1 MDVIKQVHCIP
12 LEWRLEF
19 IFMKIAAKRR
29 KSTTEG
35 VTFRLPSD
43 NLEQLCKEAETR
55 QISVNTL
62 VNQIINEHLDWHLYA
77 AQAKLY
83 YVPKPFIMRILD
95 KFTEQQLSELAGV
108 SARKDFV
115 DIGLL
120 LRGEFTISSFLNILE
135 NWSRISD
142 IPYRSEEVE
151 GMQKIIIEHNMGSKY
166 SYLFKEIYRHLLE
179 KAFETKTQIE
189 ITDNTI
195 VLTFDREARPLEKE
209 TEC

>member
-1 MDVIKQVHCIP
+1 
-12 LEWRLEF
+12 
-19 IFMKIAAKRR
+19 MKTTTKRR
-29 KSTTEG
+29 KSATEG

-83 YVPKPFIMRILD
+83 YVPKPFITRILD
-95 KFTEQQLSELAGV
+95 GFSEEQLSDLAEA
-108 SARKDFV
+108 SAKKDFV

-120 LRGEFTISSFLNILE
+120 LRGEFTISSFLSILE

-142 IPYRSEEVE
+142 IPYRAEESED
-151 GMQKIIIEHNMGSKY
+151 MQKIIIEHNMGSNY
-166 SYLFKEIYRHLLE
+166 SYLFKEIYRRLLE
-179 KAFETKTQIE
+179 NSFETKTQFDT
-189 ITDNTI
+189 TDNTI
-195 VLTFDREARPLEKE
+195 VLTFNKEARPLEKE

>member
-1 MDVIKQVHCIP
+1 
-12 LEWRLEF
+12 
-19 IFMKIAAKRR
+19 MKTATKRR
-29 KSTTEG
+29 KSATEG

-62 VNQIINEHLDWHLYA
+62 VNQIVNEHLDWHLYA

-83 YVPKPFIMRILD
+83 YVPKPFISRILER
-95 KFTEQQLSELAGV
+95 FTELQLSELAEA
-108 SARKDFV
+108 SAKKDFV

-120 LRGEFTISSFLNILE
+120 LRGEFTMSSFLSILE

-142 IPYRSEEVE
+142 IPYRAEEIQNT
-151 GMQKIIIEHNMGSKY
+151 QKIIIEHNMGSKY
-166 SYLFKEIYRHLLE
+166 SYLFKEIYRLLLE
-179 KAFETKTQIE
+179 NSFEIKAKFD

-195 VLTFDREARPLEKE
+195 VLTFDQEARPLEKE

>member
-1 MDVIKQVHCIP
+1 
-12 LEWRLEF
+12 
-19 IFMKIAAKRR
+19 MKTATKRR
-29 KSTTEG
+29 KSATEG

-62 VNQIINEHLDWHLYA
+62 VNQIVNEHLDWHLYA

-83 YVPKPFIMRILD
+83 YVPKPFVSRILER
-95 KFTEQQLSELAGV
+95 FTEQQLSELAEA
-108 SARKDFV
+108 SAKKDFV

-120 LRGEFTISSFLNILE
+120 LRGEFTMSSFLSILE

-142 IPYRSEEVE
+142 IPYRAEEIDNT
-151 GMQKIIIEHNMGSKY
+151 QKIIIEHNMGSKY
-166 SYLFKEIYRHLLE
+166 SYLFKEIYRLLLE
-179 KAFETKTQIE
+179 NSFEIKANFD

-195 VLTFDREARPLEKE
+195 VLTFDQEARPLEKE

>member
-1 MDVIKQVHCIP
+1 
-12 LEWRLEF
+12 
-19 IFMKIAAKRR
+19 MKTTLKRR
-29 KSTTEG
+29 KSATEG
-35 VTFRLPSD
+35 ITFRLPSD
-43 NLEQLCKEAETR
+43 NLEQLNKEAETR

-83 YVPKPFIMRILD
+83 YVPKPFISRVLER
-95 KFTEQQLSELAGV
+95 FTEQQLADLAEA
-108 SARKDFV
+108 SANKDFV

-120 LRGEFTISSFLNILE
+120 LRGEFTISSFLSILE

-142 IPYRSEEVE
+142 IPYRTEENE
-151 GMQKIIIEHNMGSKY
+151 ATQKIIIEHNMGPKY

-179 KAFETKTQIE
+179 NAFETKTQFD

-195 VLTFDREARPLEKE
+195 VLTINKDLRPIEKE
-209 TEC
+209 TEH

>member
-1 MDVIKQVHCIP
+1 
-12 LEWRLEF
+12 
-19 IFMKIAAKRR
+19 MKTATKRR
-29 KSTTEG
+29 KSVTEG

-55 QISVNTL
+55 QVSVNTL
-62 VNQIINEHLDWHLYA
+62 VNQIVNEHLDWHLYA

-83 YVPKPFIMRILD
+83 YVPKPFISRILE
-95 KFTEQQLSELAGV
+95 KFTEQQLNDLAEA
-108 SARKDFV
+108 SAKKDFV

-120 LRGEFTISSFLNILE
+120 LRGEFTISSFLSILE

-142 IPYRSEEVE
+142 IPYRAEEIE
-151 GMQKIIIEHNMGSKY
+151 NTQKIIIEHNMGSKY
-166 SYLFKEIYRHLLE
+166 SYLFKEIYRRLLE
-179 KAFETKTQIE
+179 NVFKTKVKFD

-195 VLTFDREARPLEKE
+195 VLTFDKEARPLEKE

>member
-1 MDVIKQVHCIP
+1 
-12 LEWRLEF
+12 
-19 IFMKIAAKRR
+19 MKTATKRR
-29 KSTTEG
+29 KSATEG

-83 YVPKPFIMRILD
+83 YVPKPFISRVLE
-95 KFTEQQLSELAGV
+95 KFTEQQLAELAEA
-108 SARKDFV
+108 SAKKDFV

-120 LRGEFTISSFLNILE
+120 LRGEFTISSFLSILE

-142 IPYRSEEVE
+142 IPYRTEETE
-151 GMQKIIIEHNMGSKY
+151 TTLKIIIEHNMGSKY
-166 SYLFKEIYRHLLE
+166 SYLFKEIYRRLLE
-179 KAFETKTQIE
+179 TSFETKTHFD

-195 VLTFDREARPLEKE
+195 VLALDKEARPLEKE

>member
-1 MDVIKQVHCIP
+1 
-12 LEWRLEF
+12 
-19 IFMKIAAKRR
+19 MKTTLKRR
-29 KSTTEG
+29 KSATEG

-43 NLEQLCKEAETR
+43 NLEQLNKEAETR

-83 YVPKPFIMRILD
+83 YVPKPFISRVLER
-95 KFTEQQLSELAGV
+95 FTEQQLADLAEA
-108 SARKDFV
+108 SANKDFV

-120 LRGEFTISSFLNILE
+120 LRGEFTISSFLSILE

-142 IPYRSEEVE
+142 IPYRTEENE
-151 GMQKIIIEHNMGSKY
+151 ATQKIIIEHNMGPKY
-166 SYLFKEIYRHLLE
+166 SYLFKEIYRRLLE
-179 KAFETKTQIE
+179 NAFETKTQFD

-195 VLTFDREARPLEKE
+195 VLTINKDVRPIEKE
-209 TEC
+209 TEH

>member
-1 MDVIKQVHCIP
+1 MWTLGEH
-12 LEWRLEF
+12 
-19 IFMKIAAKRR
+19 FMKTTTKRK
-29 KSTTEG
+29 KSVTEG

-83 YVPKPFIMRILD
+83 YVPKPFISRILE
-95 KFTEQQLSELAGV
+95 KFTEQQLSDLAEA
-108 SARKDFV
+108 SAKKDFV

-142 IPYRSEEVE
+142 IPYRTEEN
-151 GMQKIIIEHNMGSKY
+151 GTTQKIIIEHNMGSKY
-166 SYLFKEIYRHLLE
+166 SYLFKEIYRRLLE
-179 KAFETKTQIE
+179 NAFETKTKFD

-195 VLTFDREARPLEKE
+195 VLTFNNEVRPLEKE

>member
-1 MDVIKQVHCIP
+1 LSGSGEVGDPFIKTTT
-12 LEWRLEF
+12 R
-19 IFMKIAAKRR
+19 RR
-29 KSTTEG
+29 KSATEG

-83 YVPKPFIMRILD
+83 YVPKPFISRVLE
-95 KFTEQQLSELAGV
+95 KFTEQQLTELAEA
-108 SARKDFV
+108 SAKKDFV

-120 LRGEFTISSFLNILE
+120 LRGEFTISSFLSILE

-142 IPYRSEEVE
+142 IPYRTEENE
-151 GMQKIIIEHNMGSKY
+151 TNQKIIIEHNMGSKY
-166 SYLFKEIYRHLLE
+166 SYLFKEIYRRLLE
-179 KAFETKTQIE
+179 NSFETKTQFD

-195 VLTFDREARPLEKE
+195 VLTFDKEAEKE

>member
-1 MDVIKQVHCIP
+1 
-12 LEWRLEF
+12 
-19 IFMKIAAKRR
+19 MKTAAKRR
-29 KSTTEG
+29 KSATEG

-62 VNQIINEHLDWHLYA
+62 VNQVINEHLDWHLYA

-83 YVPKPFIMRILD
+83 YVPKPFISRVLE
-95 KFTEQQLSELAGV
+95 KFNEQQLADLAEA
-108 SARKDFV
+108 SAKKDFV

-120 LRGEFTISSFLNILE
+120 LRGEFTISSFLSILE

-142 IPYRSEEVE
+142 IPYRTEENE
-151 GMQKIIIEHNMGSKY
+151 TTRKIIIEHNMGSKY
-166 SYLFKEIYRHLLE
+166 SYLFKEIYRRLLE
-179 KAFETKTQIE
+179 NSFETKTQFD

-195 VLTFDREARPLEKE
+195 VLTLDKEARPLEKE

>member
-1 MDVIKQVHCIP
+1 
-12 LEWRLEF
+12 
-19 IFMKIAAKRR
+19 MKTATKRR
-29 KSTTEG
+29 KSATEG

-43 NLEQLCKEAETR
+43 NLELLCKKAETR

-62 VNQIINEHLDWHLYA
+62 VNQIVNEHLDWHLYA

-83 YVPKPFIMRILD
+83 YVPKPFISRILER
-95 KFTEQQLSELAGV
+95 FTEQQLSELAEA
-108 SARKDFV
+108 SAKKDFV

-120 LRGEFTISSFLNILE
+120 LRGEFTMSSFLSILE

-142 IPYRSEEVE
+142 IPYRAEEIE
-151 GMQKIIIEHNMGSKY
+151 NTQKIIIEHNMGSKY
-166 SYLFKEIYRHLLE
+166 SYLFKEIYRLLLE
-179 KAFETKTQIE
+179 NSFEIKAKFD

-195 VLTFDREARPLEKE
+195 VLAFDQEARPLEKE

>member
-1 MDVIKQVHCIP
+1 
-12 LEWRLEF
+12 
-19 IFMKIAAKRR
+19 MKTATKRR
-29 KSTTEG
+29 KSATEG

-62 VNQIINEHLDWHLYA
+62 VNQIVNEHLDWHLYA

-83 YVPKPFIMRILD
+83 YVPKPFISRVLE
-95 KFTEQQLSELAGV
+95 KFTEQQLSELAEA
-108 SARKDFV
+108 SAKKDFV

-120 LRGEFTISSFLNILE
+120 LRGEFTMSSFLSILE

-142 IPYRSEEVE
+142 IPYRAEQIENT
-151 GMQKIIIEHNMGSKY
+151 QKIIIEHNMGSKY
-166 SYLFKEIYRHLLE
+166 SYLFKEIYRLLLE
-179 KAFETKTQIE
+179 DSFETKADID

-195 VLTFDREARPLEKE
+195 VLTFDQGASPLEKE

>member
-1 MDVIKQVHCIP
+1 
-12 LEWRLEF
+12 
-19 IFMKIAAKRR
+19 MKTATKRR
-29 KSTTEG
+29 KSVTEG

-55 QISVNTL
+55 QVSVNTL
-62 VNQIINEHLDWHLYA
+62 VNQIVNEHLDWHLYA

-83 YVPKPFIMRILD
+83 YVPKPFISRILE
-95 KFTEQQLSELAGV
+95 KFTEQQLNDLAEA
-108 SARKDFV
+108 SAKKDFV

-120 LRGEFTISSFLNILE
+120 LRGEFTISSFLSILE

-142 IPYRSEEVE
+142 IPYRAEEIE
-151 GMQKIIIEHNMGSKY
+151 NTQKIIIEHNMGSKY
-166 SYLFKEIYRHLLE
+166 SYLFKEIYRRLLE
-179 KAFETKTQIE
+179 NVFETKVQFD

-195 VLTFDREARPLEKE
+195 VLTLDKEARPLEKE

>member
-1 MDVIKQVHCIP
+1 
-12 LEWRLEF
+12 
-19 IFMKIAAKRR
+19 MKTATKRR
-29 KSTTEG
+29 KSATEG

-83 YVPKPFIMRILD
+83 YVPRPFISRVLE
-95 KFTEQQLSELAGV
+95 KFNEQQLADLAEA
-108 SARKDFV
+108 SAKKDFV

-120 LRGEFTISSFLNILE
+120 LRGEFTISSFLSILE

-142 IPYRSEEVE
+142 IPYRTEENE
-151 GMQKIIIEHNMGSKY
+151 TTRKIIIEHNMGSKY
-166 SYLFKEIYRHLLE
+166 SYLFKEIYRRLLE
-179 KAFETKTQIE
+179 NAFETKTQFD

-195 VLTFDREARPLEKE
+195 VLTLDKEARPLEKE

>member
-1 MDVIKQVHCIP
+1 
-12 LEWRLEF
+12 
-19 IFMKIAAKRR
+19 MKTVTKRR
-29 KSTTEG
+29 KSATEG

-83 YVPKPFIMRILD
+83 YVPKPFISRVLE
-95 KFTEQQLSELAGV
+95 KFTEQQLGELADT
-108 SARKDFV
+108 SAKKDFV

-120 LRGEFTISSFLNILE
+120 LRGEFTISSFLSILE

-142 IPYRSEEVE
+142 IPYRTEENE
-151 GMQKIIIEHNMGSKY
+151 TNQKIIIEHNMGSKY
-166 SYLFKEIYRHLLE
+166 SYLFKEIYRRLLE
-179 KAFETKTQIE
+179 NAFGTKTQFD

-195 VLTFDREARPLEKE
+195 VLTFDKEARPLEKE

>member
-1 MDVIKQVHCIP
+1 
-12 LEWRLEF
+12 
-19 IFMKIAAKRR
+19 MKTATKRR
-29 KSTTEG
+29 KSATEG

-83 YVPKPFIMRILD
+83 YVPKPFISRVLE
-95 KFTEQQLSELAGV
+95 KFSEQQLADLAEA
-108 SARKDFV
+108 SAKKDFV

-120 LRGEFTISSFLNILE
+120 LRGEFTISSFLSILE

-142 IPYRSEEVE
+142 IPYRTEDNETTR
-151 GMQKIIIEHNMGSKY
+151 KIIIEHNMGSKY
-166 SYLFKEIYRHLLE
+166 SYLFKEIYRRLLE
-179 KAFETKTQIE
+179 NAFETKTQFD

-195 VLTFDREARPLEKE
+195 VLTLDKEARPLEKE

>member
-1 MDVIKQVHCIP
+1 
-12 LEWRLEF
+12 
-19 IFMKIAAKRR
+19 MKTNTKKR
-29 KSTTEG
+29 KSATEG

-83 YVPKPFIMRILD
+83 YVPKPFISRILE
-95 KFTEQQLSELAGV
+95 KFTEQQLADFAEA
-108 SARKDFV
+108 SAKKDFV

-120 LRGEFTISSFLNILE
+120 MRGEFTISSFLNILE
-135 NWSRISD
+135 NWTRISD
-142 IPYRSEEVE
+142 IPYRVEENETV
-151 GMQKIIIEHNMGSKY
+151 QKIIIEHNMGSKY
-166 SYLFKEIYRHLLE
+166 SYLFKEIYRRLLE
-179 KAFETKTQIE
+179 NAFETKTQFD

-195 VLTFDREARPLEKE
+195 VLTLDKDKSPLEKE

>member
-1 MDVIKQVHCIP
+1 
-12 LEWRLEF
+12 
-19 IFMKIAAKRR
+19 MKTATKRR
-29 KSTTEG
+29 KSVTEG

-55 QISVNTL
+55 QVSVNTL
-62 VNQIINEHLDWHLYA
+62 VNQIVNEHLDWHLYA

-83 YVPKPFIMRILD
+83 YVPKPFISRILE
-95 KFTEQQLSELAGV
+95 KFTEQQLNDLAEA
-108 SARKDFV
+108 SAKKDFV

-120 LRGEFTISSFLNILE
+120 LRGEFTISSFLSILE

-142 IPYRSEEVE
+142 IPYRAEEIE
-151 GMQKIIIEHNMGSKY
+151 NTQKIIIEHNMGSKY
-166 SYLFKEIYRHLLE
+166 SYLFKEIYRRLLE
-179 KAFETKTQIE
+179 NVFEIKVQFD

-195 VLTFDREARPLEKE
+195 VLTFDKEARPLEKE